1 MKILKNEMK
10 KKSKKKLE
18 AQGGFE
24 PTTLGLEGERRTT
37 ELKF

>member
-1 MKILKNEMK
+1 MKILKNEM
-10 KKSKKKLE
+10 KKKLE